1 MALKGREAWVEKLS
15 KKEMPVLAGIVQ
27 ELNELTGDDDAEV
40 NQLADVILKDANLT
54 SQILRIA
61 NSVQFNP
68 SSFPINT
75 ISRAIIL
82 VGFSGV
88 KAICISVMVID
99 SLLGKQPR
107 ERLLEQMAQSF
118 HAAMQARHLMRQAN
132 HDVQEEVFIA
142 ALLFHLGEMSFWS
155 STGNS
160 VKQLDA
166 LLSDSQMSDKEA
178 VESVLGCSFKSISK
192 SLAEIWSLSETLEQA
207 LYPPPSPSPKVIAVC
222 LGEQLSRAAAK
233 GWDSPE
239 ALEVINKIS
248 KFTGISV
255 ADTKKN
261 VVDTA
266 DEAVSVAITYG
277 AAKICHLIPSRDN
290 KDKSNNLRTAQLQ
303 PLKADPQL
311 QLNILRELS
320 NALTENLDVNSIF
333 QMVLEGMHRGIG
345 LERVA
350 LGFVA
355 EENVTA
361 KYVLG
366 QGTEEWRKKFKFPV
380 GPMEDNI
387 FTKAIKIKEPIWYKK
402 EDMGSNKYLYPKELV
417 NILGNKPSFVSGVVV
432 NNRCMAAFY
441 VDRWEYGGELTDE
454 QFQSF
459 RHFILQTQMSLQMLS
474 DRRREL

>member
-75 ISRAIIL
+75 ISRSIIL

-107 ERLLEQMAQSF
+107 ERLLQQMAQSF

-132 HDVQEEVFIA
+132 HEVQEEVFIA

-160 VKQLDA
+160 VQELDS
-166 LLSDSQMSDKEA
+166 LLKESQMTEKQATEL
-178 VESVLGCSFKSISK
+178 VLGCSFKSISK
-192 SLAEIWSLSETLEQA
+192 SLAEIWCLGETLEQA
-207 LYPPPSPSPKVIAVC
+207 LYPPQLPSPKVIAVC
-222 LGEQLSRAAAK
+222 LGEQLSRVAAK

-239 ALEVINKIS
+239 ALEVITKIS
-248 KFTGISV
+248 KFTNISV
-255 ADTKKN
+255 ADTKQN
-261 VVDTA
+261 VIDIA

-290 KDKSNNLRTAQLQ
+290 KDKQNDLGKVQIK

-320 NALTENLDVNSIF
+320 NALTEKLDVNAIF

-345 LERVA
+345 LERVT

-355 EENVTA
+355 KESVTA
-361 KYVLG
+361 KYILG
-366 QGTEEWRKKFKFPV
+366 QGTDEWRKKFKFPV
-380 GPMEDNI
+380 GKMEDNI
-387 FTKAIKIKEPIWYKK
+387 FTKAIKMKEPVWYKK
-402 EDMGSNKYLYPKELV
+402 ENMGSNKYLYSKELV
-417 NILGNKPSFVSGVVV
+417 NIVGNNPSFVSGVVV
-432 NNRCMAAFY
+432 NNRCMAVFY
-441 VDRWEYGGELTDE
+441 VDRGSYGGELTNE

-474 DRRREL
+474 NKR